1 MQCDIR
7 AVFCFCGFLM
17 RRERIAAMSKC
28 GGSSPFDFAQDQY
41 DGVKQTTTKAKA
53 KTKQI
58 PTG

>member
-1 MQCDIR
+1 VTLEQFSVSV
-7 AVFCFCGFLM
+7 VFSCG
-17 RRERIAAMSKC
+17 ERIAAMSKC
-28 GGSSPFDFAQDQY
+28 GGSSPFDFAQDQN